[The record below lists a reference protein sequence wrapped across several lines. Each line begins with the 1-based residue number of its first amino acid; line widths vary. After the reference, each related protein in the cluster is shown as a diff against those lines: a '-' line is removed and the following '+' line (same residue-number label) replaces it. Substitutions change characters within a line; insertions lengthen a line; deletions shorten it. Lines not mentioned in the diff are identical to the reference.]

1 MWIFTETGFVS
12 AVEDAKDAQTVSVRA
27 RDKASLVAVS
37 TATGQPVRRSPDG
50 DYPYRVFVSKAEF
63 AEWLAAEAL
72 SIDYRNFKSRV
83 HDTRGYEFAHELGR
97 VWSVMLA
104 VEDSDSRTGS
114 TGDVVEVIA

>member
-12 AVEDAKDAQTVSVRA
+12 AVEDAKDTENVSVRA

-37 TATGQPVRRSPDG
+37 TATGQPIRRSPDG
-50 DYPYRVFVSKAEF
+50 DYPYRVFISKAAF
-63 AEWLAAEAL
+63 ASWLADEAL
-72 SIDYRNFKSRV
+72 GISYRNFKSRV

-104 VEDSDSRTGS
+104 VEDADSRAGETGEI
-114 TGDVVEVIA
+114 VELVA